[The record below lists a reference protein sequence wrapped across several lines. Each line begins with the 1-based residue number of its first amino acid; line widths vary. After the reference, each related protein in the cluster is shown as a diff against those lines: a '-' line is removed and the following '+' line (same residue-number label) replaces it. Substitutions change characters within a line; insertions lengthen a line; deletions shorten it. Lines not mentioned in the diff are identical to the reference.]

1 MIIKHTWCILFYSK
15 FSTLCMELLETLK
28 ECPIDIEKELG
39 MLIISVDHPDTRS
52 LVLNSQYNITRVPCL
67 IFGGFLNGE
76 KEQVLEGQNVI
87 NWFENFS
94 IENMPPSPSPPTQPS
109 PSPPTQPSPSP
120 PTQPSPSPQ
129 GPQNHTKILD
139 LFGEDGE
146 DGEDGGGIGVDKMK
160 TDKPPITN
168 EGASD
173 LISNAMKLQKEREKL
188 DIKNTLK
195 N

>member
-1 MIIKHTWCILFYSK
+1 
-15 FSTLCMELLETLK
+15 
-28 ECPIDIEKELG
+28 
-39 MLIISVDHPDTRS
+39 
-52 LVLNSQYNITRVPCL
+52 
-67 IFGGFLNGE
+67 
-76 KEQVLEGQNVI
+76 
-87 NWFENFS
+87 
-94 IENMPPSPSPPTQPS
+94 MPPPTPTPPTPT
-109 PSPPTQPSPSP
+109 PPTPTP
-120 PTQPSPSPQ
+120 PTPTPTPK

-146 DGEDGGGIGVDKMK
+146 DGGGVGVDKMK

-168 EGASD
+168 EGTSD